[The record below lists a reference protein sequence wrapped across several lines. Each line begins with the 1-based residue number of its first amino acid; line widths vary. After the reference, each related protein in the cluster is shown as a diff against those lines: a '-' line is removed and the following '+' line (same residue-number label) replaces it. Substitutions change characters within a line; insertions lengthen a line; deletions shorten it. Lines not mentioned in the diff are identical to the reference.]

1 MLACDHG
8 CSCGHAYNVL
18 IVGTRVVDAVS
29 GEVVDR
35 RCSRGLTPIAA
46 KRIEAHLIGCDEQNI
61 SFHNV
66 T

>member
-1 MLACDHG
+1 
-8 CSCGHAYNVL
+8 
-18 IVGTRVVDAVS
+18 
-29 GEVVDR
+29 
-35 RCSRGLTPIAA
+35 LTAIAA